1 MNLKAKLY
9 LNFFIFI
16 AVDALIL
23 FAIFFWVI
31 PSLEKLSYRCLKAQS
46 DAKLAQMELG
56 LSSGIKDAAG
66 NFEPLVKKIDN
77 MFVIQG
83 TPSAFFG
90 FLENLA
96 KKYDLSISIFP
107 RNDLKKYADDVW
119 DYSGLQV
126 DLIGESSK
134 IWKFT
139 EELEDSPYLIVIHD
153 IGVSRFFGSQS
164 KLSQA
169 KASISLKAYT
179 KP

>member
-9 LNFFIFI
+9 LNCFIFI
-16 AVDALIL
+16 AVDALLL
-23 FAIFFWVI
+23 FALFFWVI
-31 PSLEKLSYRCLKAQS
+31 PSLEKLSYRCLGAQS
-46 DAKLAQMELG
+46 DAELAQRELG

-66 NFEPLVKKIDN
+66 NFEPLVKKVDN
-77 MFVIQG
+77 MFVVQDA
-83 TPSAFFG
+83 PSVFFG

-107 RNDLKKYADDVW
+107 KNDLKKYADDSW
-119 DYSGLQV
+119 DYSGIQI

-139 EELEDSPYLIVIHD
+139 EELEDSPYLIAIQD
-153 IGVSRFFGSQS
+153 IKISRFFGSQS